1 MLNPYEINL
10 FGSTR
15 TWYSLVVPPNV
26 DTSTIFGTDLNCFSS
41 VQSSIDFSSIKSY
54 FGFELRSVYQKIC
67 PTGLQSAPI
76 CGCKPAGSVTCDSR
90 SKTFDRFQSFSDSS
104 SKISI
109 TLDNP
114 NNDADRKCCKCG
126 IPFICTSMGMVTC
139 CSTSSAA
146 RPGHCVMIC
155 T

>member
-1 MLNPYEINL
+1 MDLKSI
-10 FGSTR
+10 R
-15 TWYSLVVPPNV
+15 TYL
-26 DTSTIFGTDLNCFSS
+26 
-41 VQSSIDFSSIKSY
+41 
-54 FGFELRSVYQKIC
+54 GFVLRSVYQKIC

-76 CGCKPAGSVTCDSR
+76 CGCNPLGSVTCDNR
-90 SKTFDRFQSFSDSS
+90 SSAFERFQSFCESS

-114 NNDADRKCCKCG
+114 NSDTDRKCCKCG
-126 IPFICTSMGMVTC
+126 IPFICTSIGIVTC

-146 RPGHCVMIC
+146 RPGHCVMIE